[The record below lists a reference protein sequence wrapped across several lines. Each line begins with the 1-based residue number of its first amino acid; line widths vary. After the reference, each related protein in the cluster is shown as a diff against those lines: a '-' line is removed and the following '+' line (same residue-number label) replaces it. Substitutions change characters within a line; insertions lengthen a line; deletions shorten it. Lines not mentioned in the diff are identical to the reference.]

1 MSLNCMIVDDD
12 QVSRSIIKHYI
23 EKTKN
28 LVLQHECS
36 GAIEAA
42 NLLKEGDTDIIYLDI
57 EMPEMSGM
65 DLIKTLELDYE
76 IILITSA
83 KEYAVEAF
91 EKSVTDY
98 LVKPIDYARFLMA
111 TEKAVKNIENL
122 QKQNE
127 QQKEIYVRSEAK
139 YVRIELARIIMVE
152 ALADYVVFYTDSK
165 KHIVHYTMKG
175 IEKKLPASYFA
186 RVHRSYIVNM
196 SKIEGL
202 EDNSILINGKLV
214 PIGASYKDEFIEK
227 LNFL

>member
-12 QVSRSIIKHYI
+12 QVSRSIIRHYI

-28 LVLQHECS
+28 LVLTHECS
-36 GAIEAA
+36 SGIEAA

-65 DLIKTLELDYE
+65 DLIKTLKRDYE

-98 LVKPIDYARFLMA
+98 LVKPIEYARFLMA
-111 TEKAVKNIENL
+111 TEKAVKNIENI

-127 QQKEIYVRSEAK
+127 QQTDIYVRSESK
-139 YVRIELARIIMVE
+139 YVRIELSKLVMVE
-152 ALADYVVFYTDSK
+152 ALADYVVFYTESK

-175 IEKKLPASYFA
+175 IEMKLPKSSFA
-186 RVHRSYIVNM
+186 RVHRSYIINLN
-196 SKIEGL
+196 KIDGL
-202 EDNSILINGKLV
+202 EDNAILINGKRA
-214 PIGASYKDEFIEK
+214 PIGASYKEEFLQR

>member
-1 MSLNCMIVDDD
+1 MTLNCMVVDDD
-12 QVSRSIIKHYI
+12 EMSRSIIRHYV
-23 EKTKN
+23 EKTKY
-28 LVLQHECS
+28 LTLQHECS
-36 GAIEAA
+36 NAIEAS

-65 DLIKTLELDYE
+65 DLIKTLEHDYE
-76 IILITSA
+76 IILITSV

-98 LVKPIDYARFLMA
+98 LVKPIDYSRFLIA
-111 TEKAVKNIENL
+111 SDKARRNIENL

-127 QQKEIYVRSEAK
+127 QQRELYVRSEARF
-139 YVRIELARIIMVE
+139 VRIELSNLVMVE
-152 ALADYVVFYTDSK
+152 ALADYVIFYAENK

-175 IEKKLPASYFA
+175 IEKKLPSSLFA

-196 SKIEGL
+196 HRIDGI

-214 PIGASYKDEFIEK
+214 PMGASYRDQFMAR

>member
-1 MSLNCMIVDDD
+1 MGLNCMIVDDD
-12 QVSRSIIKHYI
+12 QVSRSIIRHYI

-28 LVLQHECS
+28 LALQYECS
-36 GAIEAA
+36 SGIEAA
-42 NLLKEGDTDIIYLDI
+42 NLLKEGDIDIIYLDI

-65 DLIKTLELDYE
+65 DLIKTLKRDYE

-98 LVKPIDYARFLMA
+98 MVKPIDYARFLMA
-111 TEKAVKNIENL
+111 TEKALKNIEHI

-127 QQKEIYVRSEAK
+127 QYKDIYVRSDSK
-139 YVRIELARIIMVE
+139 FIRIELSKLLMVE
-152 ALADYVVFYTDSK
+152 ALADYVVFFTENK

-175 IEKKLPASYFA
+175 IELKLPKSYFA

-196 SKIEGL
+196 TKIEGL
-202 EDNSILINGKLV
+202 EDNAILINGKPV
-214 PIGASYKDEFIEK
+214 PIGASYKDEFFQR